1 LAWAAAGD
9 AASFGMSLVR
19 NTARA
24 AAEGETGAG
33 LDASAA
39 DGGTAATAWTS
50 RALLH
55 HERRRVLATPDCDR
69 SVKQNPNPPPPCCQA
84 LGAGSSSWRAC
95 LGFVGV
101 AGHDDEEASRYRV
114 QGGRWVRVEVA
125 LSSPVARA
133 STGRAWLQKNGS
145 QERRTGAKREGV
157 LVRWSLVEEQ
167 WKEIKHRLPACGEL
181 EPLNWP
187 ISNTP

>member
-33 LDASAA
+33 LDQPCSAPPRA
-39 DGGTAATAWTS
+39 TTRPRRAGLRQERRAEPQSTAALLPSSRRWLLLLARLPGLRRCRRARRRGGVEVPCSRGAVGESGGSAILTRGSREHGTRLAPEKRKS
-50 RALLH
+50 RASH
-55 HERRRVLATPDCDR
+55 
-69 SVKQNPNPPPPCCQA
+69 
-84 LGAGSSSWRAC
+84 
-95 LGFVGV
+95 
-101 AGHDDEEASRYRV
+101 
-114 QGGRWVRVEVA
+114 
-125 LSSPVARA
+125 
-133 STGRAWLQKNGS
+133 GS
-145 QERRTGAKREGV
+145 QEREGF

-187 ISNTP
+187 ISNTPTVALFGSHSCD